1 MTISIPKFKE
11 LIFEELEKNESLDSH
26 SLFYLRYILV
36 KHLFNVSILDGNITP
51 ENQISLIF
59 NNITMY

>member
-1 MTISIPKFKE
+1 MKTSIQKFKE

-36 KHLFNVSILDGNITP
+36 KNIIEKINVKLLETFLKKNT
-51 ENQISLIF
+51 
-59 NNITMY
+59 